1 MQARGYVE
9 LQRDPLPSSGDP
21 LLKCFGILLY
31 SQLIMPRNEVYFAL
45 NLSNGA
51 GDLGLSLADL
61 LVQGVLEERC
71 KLPAFHRLVHL
82 VVLVITVG
90 QTVLAF

>member
-1 MQARGYVE
+1 M
-9 LQRDPLPSSGDP
+9 S
-21 LLKCFGILLY
+21 
-31 SQLIMPRNEVYFAL
+31 RNEVYLSL

-51 GDLGLSLADL
+51 GDLGLSLVDL
-61 LVQGVLEERC
+61 LVQGILEQRG

-82 VVLVITVG
+82 VVLVIAVG